1 MNTFD
6 NSSQLSPGRTRQLA
20 SRKPDKINGGPVP
33 IQCQYCS
40 GQTFRRSRLRQE
52 DFWQIF
58 LMRYPVRCLRCSQ
71 RQMVSFTVAGIS
83 VSSLTKHTR
92 PVRTQDTWK
101 NWTEPSGD
109 SSSHIAIKPP
119 RHEE

>member
-1 MNTFD
+1 MDTFN
-6 NSSQLSPGRTRQLA
+6 NSSRLSPGRQRQLPI
-20 SRKPDKINGGPVP
+20 RKPDKINSGPVA

-40 GQTFRRSRLRQE
+40 GQTFRRSRLRRE

-71 RQMVSFTVAGIS
+71 RQMVSFTIAGLS
-83 VSSLTKHTR
+83 VSSLTRHTR

-109 SSSHIAIKPP
+109 SSSHVAIQPP
-119 RHEE
+119 RHDE